1 MGSIAQFR
9 SIIIAQSSLIK
20 LVLLCV
26 HIGQLYLRTIYIYMY
41 VYALQWKGSSYPF
54 QVAAEQTLY
63 ITLKRSWIMLLYWNF
78 KMVEILWIYHF
89 IINT

>member
-1 MGSIAQFR
+1 MCAYR
-9 SIIIAQSSLIK
+9 TIIFEN
-20 LVLLCV
+20 
-26 HIGQLYLRTIYIYMY
+26 YIYIYMY